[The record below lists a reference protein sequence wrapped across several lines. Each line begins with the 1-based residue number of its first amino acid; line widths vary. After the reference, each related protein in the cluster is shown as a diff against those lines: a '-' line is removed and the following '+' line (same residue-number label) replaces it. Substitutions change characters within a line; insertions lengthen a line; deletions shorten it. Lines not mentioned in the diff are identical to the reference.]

1 MEDDKKLSQEEETQ
15 EEQKTSPEEM
25 NKEAQEDTE
34 DPEIHVHA
42 LNLDD
47 VFGKKLIDKIC
58 EANRAQ
64 FIKAK
69 APFTFEL
76 EGVPFIAKPSADGAW
91 SVQGY
96 SELMERPK
104 RNDFTILFKD
114 LDSFC
119 NYVRDHATEDS
130 SLYLRPDIKKLEFS
144 AIAYIDD
151 CKRNSPNWR
160 QEKVTYVPETS
171 VEWEEWTK
179 NNKQK
184 MRQEDFALF
193 LEEHLCDIVDDVNG
207 KTTALTLLQAVTNL
221 YEVRNVTYG
230 RTVSLSNGMASFEF
244 REEDG
249 QKGQIQVPTEFV
261 VGIPVFEDGPDGPA
275 YTIRAKLRYRID
287 RNSGALCLWYEL
299 QLINRIFK
307 NAIERQSNAISEKL
321 TNVLPIYN
329 GLV

>member
-1 MEDDKKLSQEEETQ
+1 
-15 EEQKTSPEEM
+15 
-25 NKEAQEDTE
+25 
-34 DPEIHVHA
+34 
-42 LNLDD
+42 
-47 VFGKKLIDKIC
+47 
-58 EANRAQ
+58 
-64 FIKAK
+64 
-69 APFTFEL
+69 
-76 EGVPFIAKPSADGAW
+76 
-91 SVQGY
+91 
-96 SELMERPK
+96 
-104 RNDFTILFKD
+104 
-114 LDSFC
+114 
-119 NYVRDHATEDS
+119 
-130 SLYLRPDIKKLEFS
+130 
-144 AIAYIDD
+144 
-151 CKRNSPNWR
+151 
-160 QEKVTYVPETS
+160 
-171 VEWEEWTK
+171 
-179 NNKQK
+179 

-261 VGIPVFEDGPDGPA
+261 VGIPVFEDGEDGPA

>member
-15 EEQKTSPEEM
+15 EEKETSQEEM
-25 NKEAQEDTE
+25 NEEAQKDTE

-42 LNLDD
+42 FNLDD
-47 VFGKKLIDKIC
+47 VFGKKLIAKIF

-261 VGIPVFEDGPDGPA
+261 VGIPVFEDGPA

-299 QLINRIFK
+299 QLINRNFK

>member
-1 MEDDKKLSQEEETQ
+1 MENDKKLSQEEETQ

-261 VGIPVFEDGPDGPA
+261 VGIPVFEDGPA
-275 YTIRAKLRYRID
+275 YTIRAKLRYRIE

-299 QLINRIFK
+299 QLINRNFK

>member
-1 MEDDKKLSQEEETQ
+1 MENDKKLSQEEETQ
-15 EEQKTSPEEM
+15 EEQKTSLEEM

-207 KTTALTLLQAVTNL
+207 KTTALILLQAVTNL

-261 VGIPVFEDGPDGPA
+261 VGIPVFEDGEDGPA

>member
-1 MEDDKKLSQEEETQ
+1 MENDKKLSQEEETQ

-47 VFGKKLIDKIC
+47 VFGKKLIAKIC

-76 EGVPFIAKPSADGAW
+76 EGVPFIAKPSCDGSW
-91 SVQGY
+91 DVDKQSD
-96 SELMERPK
+96 LMERPK
-104 RNDFTILFKD
+104 RNTLTLSFKD

-130 SLYLRPDIKKLEFS
+130 SLYLQPNIKKLEFS
-144 AIAYIDD
+144 ALACIDD
-151 CKRNSPNWR
+151 CKRNLPNWR
-160 QEKVTYVPETS
+160 QEKVTYIPETS
-171 VEWEEWTK
+171 LEWEEWTR
-179 NNKQK
+179 NNKKK
-184 MRQEDFALF
+184 MGQEDFALF
-193 LEEHLCDIVDDVNG
+193 LEEHLCDIVDDANG
-207 KTTALTLLQAVTNL
+207 KTSALTLLQAVTNL

-230 RTVSLSNGMASFEF
+230 SKVSLSNGMASFEF
-244 REEDG
+244 KEQNGESG
-249 QKGQIQVPTEFV
+249 KIQVPTEFV
-261 VGIPVFEDGPDGPA
+261 LGIPVFEDGPA

-287 RNSGALCLWYEL
+287 RNNGSLCLWFEL

-307 NAIERQSNAISEKL
+307 NAIERQSKAISEKL
-321 TNVLPIYN
+321 TNVLPIYD

>member
-261 VGIPVFEDGPDGPA
+261 VGIPVFEDGPA

>member
-1 MEDDKKLSQEEETQ
+1 
-15 EEQKTSPEEM
+15 M
-25 NKEAQEDTE
+25 NAEDTE
-34 DPEIHVHA
+34 DPGIHVSAEDVETPEVHVHA
-42 LNLDD
+42 VNLDD
-47 VFGKKLIDKIC
+47 LFAKKLIGSFIRPDPAK
-58 EANRAQ
+58 

-76 EGVPFIAKPSADGAW
+76 EGVPFIAKPNEDGAW

-96 SELMERPK
+96 SELMDRPK
-104 RNDFTILFKD
+104 RNNFIITFKD
-114 LDSFC
+114 LDAFC
-119 NYVRDHATEDS
+119 NYVSDHAIDDS

-179 NNKQK
+179 NNKK
-184 MRQEDFALF
+184 RMGQEDFALF
-193 LEEHLCDIVDDVNG
+193 LEEHLCDIVDDANG
-207 KTTALTLLQAVTNL
+207 KTTALTLLTAVTNL
-221 YEVRNVTYG
+221 FEVRNVTYG
-230 RTVSLSNGMASFEF
+230 SKVSLSNGMASFEF

-261 VGIPVFEDGPDGPA
+261 LGIPVFEDGPA

-287 RNSGALCLWYEL
+287 RNTGSLCLWYEL

-307 NAIERQSNAISEKL
+307 NAIERQSNAISERLAIK
-321 TNVLPIYN
+321 LPIYN

>member
-47 VFGKKLIDKIC
+47 VFGKKLIAKIC

-91 SVQGY
+91 SVQEY

-104 RNDFTILFKD
+104 RNTLTISFKD

-130 SLYLRPDIKKLEFS
+130 SLYLQPNIKKLEFS
-144 AIAYIDD
+144 ALACIDD
-151 CKRNSPNWR
+151 CKRNLPNWR
-160 QEKVTYVPETS
+160 QEKVTYIPETS
-171 VEWEEWTK
+171 LEWEEWTK
-179 NNKQK
+179 NNKEK
-184 MRQEDFALF
+184 MRQEEFALF
-193 LEEHLCDIVDDVNG
+193 LEEHLCDIVDDTNG
-207 KTTALTLLQAVTNL
+207 KTTALTLLNAVTNL

-230 RTVSLSNGMASFEF
+230 STVSLSNGMASFEF
-244 REEDG
+244 TEKNG
-249 QKGQIQVPTEFV
+249 ASGKIQVPTEFV
-261 VGIPVFEDGPDGPA
+261 IGIPVFEDGPA

-287 RNSGALCLWYEL
+287 RNNGSLCLWFEL
-299 QLINRIFK
+299 QLINRNFK
-307 NAIERQSNAISEKL
+307 NAIERQSKAISEKL
-321 TNVLPIYN
+321 ANVLPIYN
-329 GLV
+329 GLI

>member
-1 MEDDKKLSQEEETQ
+1 MENDKKLSQEEETQ

-47 VFGKKLIDKIC
+47 VFGKKLIAKIC

-76 EGVPFIAKPSADGAW
+76 EGVPFIAKPSCDGSW
-91 SVQGY
+91 DVDKQSD
-96 SELMERPK
+96 LMERPK
-104 RNDFTILFKD
+104 RNTLTISFKD

-130 SLYLRPDIKKLEFS
+130 SLYLQPNIKKLEFS
-144 AIAYIDD
+144 ALACIDD
-151 CKRNSPNWR
+151 CKRNLPNWR
-160 QEKVTYVPETS
+160 QEKVTYIPETS
-171 VEWEEWTK
+171 LEWEEWTK
-179 NNKQK
+179 NNKEK
-184 MRQEDFALF
+184 MRQEEFALF
-193 LEEHLCDIVDDVNG
+193 LEEHLCDIVDDTNG
-207 KTTALTLLQAVTNL
+207 KTTALTLLNAVTNL

-230 RTVSLSNGMASFEF
+230 SKVSLSNGMASFEF
-244 REEDG
+244 TEKNG
-249 QKGQIQVPTEFV
+249 ASGKIQVPTEFV
-261 VGIPVFEDGPDGPA
+261 IGIPVFEDGPA

-287 RNSGALCLWYEL
+287 RNNGSLCLWFEL

-307 NAIERQSNAISEKL
+307 NAIERQSKAISEKL
-321 TNVLPIYN
+321 TNVLPIYD

>member
-47 VFGKKLIDKIC
+47 VFGKKLIAKIC

-76 EGVPFIAKPSADGAW
+76 EGVPFIAKPSCDGSW
-91 SVQGY
+91 VVDKQSD
-96 SELMERPK
+96 LMERPK
-104 RNDFTILFKD
+104 RNTLTISFKD

-130 SLYLRPDIKKLEFS
+130 SLYLQPNIKKLEFS
-144 AIAYIDD
+144 ALACIDD
-151 CKRNSPNWR
+151 CKRNLPNWR

-171 VEWEEWTK
+171 LEWVEWTQ
-179 NNKQK
+179 NNKK
-184 MRQEDFALF
+184 RMGQEDFALF
-193 LEEHLCDIVDDVNG
+193 LEEHLCDIVDDASG
-207 KTTALTLLQAVTNL
+207 KTTALTLLTAVTNL

-230 RTVSLSNGMASFEF
+230 SKVSLSNGMASFEF
-244 REEDG
+244 KEQNGESG
-249 QKGQIQVPTEFV
+249 KIQVPTEFV
-261 VGIPVFEDGPDGPA
+261 LGIPVFEDGPA

-287 RNSGALCLWYEL
+287 RNTGSLCLWFEL

-307 NAIERQSNAISEKL
+307 NAIERQSKAISEKL
-321 TNVLPIYN
+321 SNVLPIYD

>member
-1 MEDDKKLSQEEETQ
+1 MENDKKLSQEEETQ

-64 FIKAK
+64 FMKAK

-261 VGIPVFEDGPDGPA
+261 VGIPVFEDGPA

-299 QLINRIFK
+299 QLINRNFK

>member
-1 MEDDKKLSQEEETQ
+1 MENDKKLSQEEETQ

-91 SVQGY
+91 SVQEY

-261 VGIPVFEDGPDGPA
+261 VGIPVFEDGPA

-299 QLINRIFK
+299 QLINRNFK

-321 TNVLPIYN
+321 TNILPIYN

>member
-1 MEDDKKLSQEEETQ
+1 MENDKKLSQEEETQ

-261 VGIPVFEDGPDGPA
+261 VGIPVFEDGPA

-299 QLINRIFK
+299 QLINRNFK

>member
-47 VFGKKLIDKIC
+47 VFGKKLIAKIC

-91 SVQGY
+91 SVQEY

-104 RNDFTILFKD
+104 RNTLTISFKD

-130 SLYLRPDIKKLEFS
+130 SLYLQPNIKKLEFS
-144 AIAYIDD
+144 ALACIDD
-151 CKRNSPNWR
+151 CKRNLPNWR
-160 QEKVTYVPETS
+160 QEKVTYIPETS
-171 VEWEEWTK
+171 LEWEEWTK
-179 NNKQK
+179 NNKEK
-184 MRQEDFALF
+184 MRQEEFALF
-193 LEEHLCDIVDDVNG
+193 LEEHLCDIVDDTNG
-207 KTTALTLLQAVTNL
+207 KTTALTLLNAVTNL

-230 RTVSLSNGMASFEF
+230 STISLSNGMASFEF
-244 REEDG
+244 TEKNG
-249 QKGQIQVPTEFV
+249 ASGKIQVPTEFV
-261 VGIPVFEDGPDGPA
+261 IGIPVFEDGPA

-287 RNSGALCLWYEL
+287 RNNGSLCLWFEL
-299 QLINRIFK
+299 QLINRNFK
-307 NAIERQSNAISEKL
+307 NAIERQSKAISEKL
-321 TNVLPIYN
+321 ANVLPIYN
-329 GLV
+329 GLI

>member
-1 MEDDKKLSQEEETQ
+1 MENDKKLSQEEETQ

-261 VGIPVFEDGPDGPA
+261 VGIPVFEDGEDGPA

>member
-47 VFGKKLIDKIC
+47 VFGKKLIAKIC

-91 SVQGY
+91 SVQEY

-104 RNDFTILFKD
+104 RNTLTISFKD

-130 SLYLRPDIKKLEFS
+130 SLYLQPNIKKLEFS
-144 AIAYIDD
+144 ALACIDD
-151 CKRNSPNWR
+151 CKRNLPNWR
-160 QEKVTYVPETS
+160 QEKVTYIPETS
-171 VEWEEWTK
+171 LEWEEWTK
-179 NNKQK
+179 NNKEK
-184 MRQEDFALF
+184 MRQEEFALF
-193 LEEHLCDIVDDVNG
+193 LEEHLCDIVDDTNG
-207 KTTALTLLQAVTNL
+207 KTTALTLLNAVTNL

-230 RTVSLSNGMASFEF
+230 STVSLSNGMASFEF
-244 REEDG
+244 TEKNG
-249 QKGQIQVPTEFV
+249 ASGKIQVPTEFV
-261 VGIPVFEDGPDGPA
+261 IGIPVFEDGPA

-287 RNSGALCLWYEL
+287 RNNGSLCLWFEL
-299 QLINRIFK
+299 QLINRNFK
-307 NAIERQSNAISEKL
+307 NAIERQSKAISEKL

-329 GLV
+329 GLI

>member
-47 VFGKKLIDKIC
+47 VFGKKLIAKIC

-76 EGVPFIAKPSADGAW
+76 EGVPFIAKPSCDGSW
-91 SVQGY
+91 DVDKQSD
-96 SELMERPK
+96 LMERPK
-104 RNDFTILFKD
+104 RNTLTISFKD

-130 SLYLRPDIKKLEFS
+130 SLYLQPNIKKLEFS
-144 AIAYIDD
+144 ALACIDD
-151 CKRNSPNWR
+151 CKRNLPNWR
-160 QEKVTYVPETS
+160 QEKVTYILETS
-171 VEWEEWTK
+171 LEWEEWTK
-179 NNKQK
+179 NNKEK
-184 MRQEDFALF
+184 MRQEEFALF
-193 LEEHLCDIVDDVNG
+193 LEEHLCDIVDDTDG
-207 KTTALTLLQAVTNL
+207 KTTALTLLNAVTNL

-230 RTVSLSNGMASFEF
+230 STVSLSNGMASFEF
-244 REEDG
+244 TEKNG
-249 QKGQIQVPTEFV
+249 ASGKIQVPTEFV
-261 VGIPVFEDGPDGPA
+261 IGIPVFEDGPA

-287 RNSGALCLWYEL
+287 RNNGSLCLWFEL
-299 QLINRIFK
+299 QLINRVFK
-307 NAIERQSNAISEKL
+307 NAIERQSKAISEKL
-321 TNVLPIYN
+321 TNVLPIYD

>member
-15 EEQKTSPEEM
+15 EKKETSQEEM
-25 NKEAQEDTE
+25 NEEAQKDTE
-34 DPEIHVHA
+34 DLEIHVHA
-42 LNLDD
+42 FNLDD
-47 VFGKKLIDKIC
+47 VFGKKLIAKIC
-58 EANRAQ
+58 EADRAK

-69 APFTFEL
+69 APFTFKL
-76 EGVPFIAKPSADGAW
+76 EGVPFIAKPSCDGSW
-91 SVQGY
+91 DVDKQSD
-96 SELMERPK
+96 LMERPK
-104 RNDFTILFKD
+104 RNTLTISFKD

-130 SLYLRPDIKKLEFS
+130 SLYLQPNIKKLEFS
-144 AIAYIDD
+144 ALACIDD
-151 CKRNSPNWR
+151 CKRNLPNWR
-160 QEKVTYVPETS
+160 QEKVTYIPETS
-171 VEWEEWTK
+171 LEWEEWTK
-179 NNKQK
+179 NNKEK
-184 MRQEDFALF
+184 MRQEEFALF
-193 LEEHLCDIVDDVNG
+193 LEEHLCDIVDDTNG

-261 VGIPVFEDGPDGPA
+261 VGIPVFEDGPA

-299 QLINRIFK
+299 QLINRNFK
-307 NAIERQSNAISEKL
+307 NAIERQSKAISEKL
-321 TNVLPIYN
+321 SNVLPIYD

>member
-1 MEDDKKLSQEEETQ
+1 MENDKKLSQEEETQ

-261 VGIPVFEDGPDGPA
+261 VGIPVFEDGPA

-299 QLINRIFK
+299 QLINRNFK

-321 TNVLPIYN
+321 TNVLPIYD